1 MSSAGES
8 TLGEAL
14 NGFCQIAWRGVAWRG
29 VACGMSSSNV
39 TSGALK
45 LATWRQKRLDDTSH
59 NGKKQA
65 YLVCLVQ
72 DGLGGAAASDG
83 GAAAGAGA
91 GE

>member
-1 MSSAGES
+1 M
-8 TLGEAL
+8 
-14 NGFCQIAWRGVAWRG
+14 AWRGVAWRG

-65 YLVCLVQ
+65 YLVASSKTGWVEQQRLMEEQ
-72 DGLGGAAASDG
+72 QRELEQENGGKVPA
-83 GAAAGAGA
+83 
-91 GE
+91 